1 MNGTT
6 PANRLATVR
15 EFLSHGT
22 RHGQLTAHRCLFDWI
37 GTNVL
42 TSFDEF
48 SDLLELVEAAAV
60 DTSNEPHAD
69 AWMRS

>member
-6 PANRLATVR
+6 AANRLATVR

-22 RHGQLTAHRCLFDWI
+22 RRGQLTAYRCLFDWTR
-37 GTNVL
+37 TNVL

-48 SDLLELVEAAAV
+48 SDLLELVESAAV
-60 DTSNEPHAD
+60 DTPNEPHAS